1 MHFSITTCLV
11 RANQAKTIHA
21 FKIIWCGVDTD
32 AMSLSFLARFSSCL
46 HLFAQKLQ
54 NRKHGNFVSCI
65 LLHSPIPEIVQ
76 CNMDLNR
83 WLATSAQR
91 YWWRV
96 DWPLHYRFNT
106 WQLVWAIAN
115 NLYEMKL
122 AATLLSLISLITS
135 HSSCFSLRNYYSTGY
150 YRICASSTT
159 ATSIFLPLQRRAT
172 NCLLNRIVPVPHHVI
187 FKYIDYFGLNLYG
200 LHK

>member
-1 MHFSITTCLV
+1 
-11 RANQAKTIHA
+11 
-21 FKIIWCGVDTD
+21 
-32 AMSLSFLARFSSCL
+32 
-46 HLFAQKLQ
+46 
-54 NRKHGNFVSCI
+54 
-65 LLHSPIPEIVQ
+65 
-76 CNMDLNR
+76 MDLNR

-106 WQLVWAIAN
+106 WQLVWDIAN

-187 FKYIDYFGLNLYG
+187 FKYTDYFGLNLYG
-200 LHK
+200 LHELLYWNTHFVSCCIYLHPLYRFMYHEYKYTIYSKNKDNNQRLILFLFMLAT